1 MAGRSRDNDEQL
13 LGAIRIVRI
22 LYQSNP
28 LPTPAGSRNA
38 RRNRRRRW
46 RRRQAQ
52 VEALAAR
59 ILATVV
65 QGHQDNHLVELPP
78 LEQLSIRDPESDQL
92 PGTGTADSRAENN

>member
-1 MAGRSRDNDEQL
+1 MAGRSDDDQL
-13 LGAIRIVRI
+13 LQAIRIIKI

-28 LPTPAGSRNA
+28 HPSPIGSRSA

-52 VEALAAR
+52 VDTIAAR

-65 QGHQDNHLVELPP
+65 HGPQNNNLVDLPP
-78 LEQLSIRDPESDQL
+78 LEQLSIRDPESDQ
-92 PGTGTADSRAENN
+92 PSGNWTVDPRAEDN

>member
-1 MAGRSRDNDEQL
+1 MAGRSTDEEL
-13 LGAIRIVRI
+13 LRVIRIINI

-28 LPTPAGSRNA
+28 HPSPTGSRNA

-52 VEALAAR
+52 VNTLASR

-65 QGHQDNHLVELPP
+65 HGPQDNNLVELPP
-78 LEQLSIRDPESDQL
+78 LEQLSIRDPDGDQ
-92 PGTGTADSRAENN
+92 PSGTWTEDPRAEDN

>member
-1 MAGRSRDNDEQL
+1 MAGRSGDEQL
-13 LGAIRIVRI
+13 LQAIRIIKI

-28 LPTPAGSRNA
+28 QPSPIGSRSA

-52 VEALAAR
+52 VDTLAAR
-59 ILATVV
+59 ILATIVH
-65 QGHQDNHLVELPP
+65 GPEDNNLVDLPP

-92 PGTGTADSRAENN
+92 SGNWTVDSRAEDN

>member
-1 MAGRSRDNDEQL
+1 MAGRSDEDQQL
-13 LGAIRIVRI
+13 LRVVRIIKI

-28 LPTPAGSRNA
+28 HPSPTGSRSA

-52 VEALAAR
+52 VDTLAAR

-65 QGHQDNHLVELPP
+65 HGPQDNTLVELPP
-78 LEQLSIRDPESDQL
+78 LEQLSIRDPDGDQPSGTWTVD
-92 PGTGTADSRAENN
+92 PGTKDN